1 MSDHNERQRP
11 SFTAYQVKTD
21 RDEKSHFTKVGA
33 AFPHKDGKGH
43 TVTLDAVPVDGKIVL
58 RSAKERL
65 NASKSNQP
73 SKSQGADR
81 ER

>member
-1 MSDHNERQRP
+1 MASKNEKRSP

-33 AFPHKDGKGH
+33 AFAHKDGKGH
-43 TVTLDAVPVDGKIVL
+43 TVTLDAMPVDGRIVL

-65 NASKSNQP
+65 KDHREGKELPEHESE
-73 SKSQGADR
+73 R

>member
-1 MSDHNERQRP
+1 MANANDKQSP

-33 AFPHKDGKGH
+33 AFAHRDGKGH
-43 TVTLDAVPVDGKIVL
+43 TVTLDAMPVDGRIVL

-65 NASKSNQP
+65 KDHREGKEQP
-73 SKSQGADR
+73 DHENGRDR
-81 ER
+81 

>member
-1 MSDHNERQRP
+1 MSEQNEKQRP

-65 NASKSNQP
+65 KSSKANER
-73 SKSQGADR
+73 SKSQDM
-81 ER
+81 ERD

>member
-1 MSDHNERQRP
+1 MARDSEKRSP

-33 AFPHKDGKGH
+33 AFAHKDGKGH
-43 TVTLDAVPVDGKIVL
+43 TVTLDAMPVDGKIVL

-65 NASKSNQP
+65 KDHREGKDKPEHENEL
-73 SKSQGADR
+73 DR
-81 ER
+81 